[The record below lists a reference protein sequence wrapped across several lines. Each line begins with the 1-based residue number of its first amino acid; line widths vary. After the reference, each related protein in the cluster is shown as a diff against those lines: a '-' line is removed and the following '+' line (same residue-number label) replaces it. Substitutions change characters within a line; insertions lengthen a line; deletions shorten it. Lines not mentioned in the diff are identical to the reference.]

1 MTDNPK
7 SNSELR
13 KFGITIGIAFAILGA
28 IFLWRGKPFWI
39 YLEGAA
45 AVFVLTGLLLPG
57 VLRPVE
63 RVWMKGAHVL
73 GIIMTHVI
81 LSVTFYLV
89 ITPVGLIMRLFG
101 RDPLH
106 RRYDRN
112 ARSYWVRVDPDG
124 PTSRPDKPF

>member
-1 MTDNPK
+1 MIDNPK
-7 SNSELR
+7 SDSELR

-28 IFLWRGKPFWI
+28 IFLWRGKPLWI
-39 YLEGAA
+39 YFEGTAG
-45 AVFVLTGLLLPG
+45 VFVLTGLLLPR

-112 ARSYWVRVDPDG
+112 ARSYWVPVDPDG